1 MGRRDLQAKNGKPVK
16 AKLPADHEFAELIA
30 EAYRVFAAP
39 KPAETGVCKGCCMD
53 PSIEAD
59 FLVPD
64 IADLPLHYLQ
74 DWYFAAV
81 SDAFGQPIWRYLLPR
96 VLEVL
101 ASGEELAYVGL
112 EVSLNRFP
120 TGDAARWKSEE
131 WGVIDRFR
139 HMYLDRAVRHGEDC
153 LDDVLCMF
161 GIAGWPLADL
171 FAQVLDVP
179 ADALAEKLWRDWCIG
194 RPSIWITAFWDNGGN
209 SDAFAFY
216 TSPELYWRMADLAF
230 DEQTPPEL
238 AEKALAVAGV
248 IEHAVA
254 WDAGN

>member
-1 MGRRDLQAKNGKPVK
+1 MGRRDLQGKNGKPVK
-16 AKLPADHEFAELIA
+16 ATLPADHEFAELIA

-64 IADLPLHYLQ
+64 IADLPLHFLQ

-81 SDAFGQPIWRYLLPR
+81 SDAFGQNIWRYLLPR

-120 TGDAARWKSEE
+120 TGDAARWKAAE
-131 WGVIDRFR
+131 WAVLDKFQR
-139 HMYLDRAVRHGEDC
+139 MYLDWAVRQGEDC

-161 GIAGWPLADL
+161 GIAGWRLEDL
-171 FAQVLDVP
+171 FAQVLDIP
-179 ADALAEKLWRDWCIG
+179 AETLAERLWRDWCIG

-209 SDAFAFY
+209 SAAFAFY
-216 TSPELYWRMADLAF
+216 TSPVLYWRMADLAL
-230 DEQTPPEL
+230 DDRTRPEI

-248 IEHAVA
+248 IEQAVA
-254 WDAGN
+254 WDAGG